1 MTHPSPPSKSQY
13 PAQVSLELNVVNW
26 GTGDN
31 PLEYEIA
38 WQKQQ
43 ELHSQVAAGTAA
55 PTLVLVEH
63 EPIFTAGSQTQL
75 MDRPIDGSKVIDVD
89 RGGRITWH
97 GPGQIVGYPIVPLKE
112 RYNVVGFVRAL
123 ETGLIETCAEF
134 GLATDRIKGKSGVWV
149 LDSTPRKVAAIGIRV
164 AKGVSMHGFALNCN
178 PDLSWFDR
186 IIPCGIPDAEVTSLS
201 KELGKQISVTDVIP
215 ILEAKLVPAIAT
227 AINFEVEVR

>member
-1 MTHPSPPSKSQY
+1 MSE
-13 PAQVSLELNVVNW
+13 SLVVANW
-26 GTGDN
+26 GAGTAPMD
-31 PLEYEIA
+31 YEQA
-38 WQKQQ
+38 WQRQQ
-43 ELHSQVAAGTAA
+43 QLHDQVAAGIAP

-97 GPGQIVGYPIVPLKE
+97 GPGQLVGYPIVPLRE

-123 ETGLIETCAEF
+123 EAGLIATCAEF
-134 GLATDRIKGKSGVWV
+134 GLATSRIKGKSGVWV
-149 LDSTPRKVAAIGIRV
+149 MAETPRKVAAIGIRA

-178 PDLSWFDR
+178 PDLSWFNR

-201 KELGKQISVTDVIP
+201 KELGREISVTDVIP
-215 ILEAKLVPAIAT
+215 VIKAKLVPAISQ
-227 AINFEVEVR
+227 AIKFEVEVG

>member
-1 MTHPSPPSKSQY
+1 MNSG
-13 PAQVSLELNVVNW
+13 LVVANW
-26 GTGDN
+26 GAGATPMD
-31 PLEYEIA
+31 YEQA
-38 WQKQQ
+38 WHRQQ
-43 ELHSQVAAGTAA
+43 ELHEKVASGSAP

-63 EPIFTAGSQTQL
+63 EPIFTAGSQTDL

-97 GPGQIVGYPIVPLKE
+97 GPGQLVGYPIVPLRE

-123 ETGLIETCAEF
+123 ESGLIATCAEF
-134 GLATDRIKGKSGVWV
+134 GLTTERIKGKSGVWV
-149 LDSTPRKVAAIGIRV
+149 MAQTPRKVAAIGIRV

-201 KELGKQISVTDVIP
+201 KELGYEISVTDVIP
-215 ILEAKLVPAIAT
+215 VIEAKLVPAISQ
-227 AINFEVEVR
+227 AIKIDIEVG

>member
-1 MTHPSPPSKSQY
+1 M
-13 PAQVSLELNVVNW
+13 SLELNVVNW
-26 GTGDN
+26 GTGDS
-31 PLEYEIA
+31 PLDYEIA
-38 WQKQQ
+38 WHRQQ
-43 ELHSQVAAGTAA
+43 QLHTQVAAGTAA

-63 EPIFTAGSQTQL
+63 QPIFTAGSQTQL
-75 MDRPIDGSKVIDVD
+75 TDRPIDGSKVIDVD

-97 GPGQIVGYPIVPLKE
+97 GPGQLVGYPIVPLKE

-123 ETGLIETCAEF
+123 EAGLIETCAEF
-134 GLATDRIKGKSGVWV
+134 GLETNRIKGKSGVWV

-201 KELGKQISVTDVIP
+201 KELDKQISVTDVIP
-215 ILEAKLVPAIAT
+215 ILEAKLLPAIAT
-227 AINFEVEVR
+227 AINFEVEVG

>member
-1 MTHPSPPSKSQY
+1 MSE
-13 PAQVSLELNVVNW
+13 SLVVVNW
-26 GTGDN
+26 GAGTTPMD
-31 PLEYEIA
+31 YEQA
-38 WQKQQ
+38 WQQQ
-43 ELHSQVAAGTAA
+43 QQLHDQVAAGSAP

-97 GPGQIVGYPIVPLKE
+97 GPGQLVGYPIVPLRE

-123 ETGLIETCAEF
+123 EAGLIATCAEF
-134 GLATDRIKGKSGVWV
+134 GLATSRIKGKSGVWV
-149 LDSTPRKVAAIGIRV
+149 MAETPRKVAAIGIRV

-201 KELGKQISVTDVIP
+201 KELGREISVTDVIP
-215 ILEAKLVPAIAT
+215 VIKAKLVPAISQ
-227 AINFEVEVR
+227 AIKFEVEVG

>member
-1 MTHPSPPSKSQY
+1 MATGL
-13 PAQVSLELNVVNW
+13 QVANW
-26 GTGDN
+26 GAGTLPMD
-31 PLEYEIA
+31 YEVA

-43 ELHSQVAAGTAA
+43 DLHSQVATGSAP

-63 EPIFTAGSQTQL
+63 EPIFTAGSQTQPL
-75 MDRPIDGSKVIDVD
+75 DRPIDGSKVIDVD

-97 GPGQIVGYPIVPLKE
+97 GPGQLVGYPIVPLRE

-123 ETGLIETCAEF
+123 EAGLIATCAEF

-149 LDSTPRKVAAIGIRV
+149 LDQTPRKIAAIGIRV

-178 PDLSWFDR
+178 PDLSWFNR

-201 KELGKQISVTDVIP
+201 KELNRDILVSDVIP
-215 ILEAKLVPAIAT
+215 VIQENLVPAISE
-227 AINFEVEVR
+227 AIKFEVEVG